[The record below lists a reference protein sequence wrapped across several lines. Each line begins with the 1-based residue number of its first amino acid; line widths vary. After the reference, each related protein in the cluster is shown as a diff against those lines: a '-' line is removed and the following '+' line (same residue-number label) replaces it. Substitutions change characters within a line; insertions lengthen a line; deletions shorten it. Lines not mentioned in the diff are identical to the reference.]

1 MRFLFDV
8 PMVIIA
14 SVIMWK
20 SMLFV
25 THQKSKSLAD
35 YAILLLY
42 VFNCIPVLCD
52 IIFGIPDYN
61 TSCAGFKQAQDN
73 DLVCIIYDLYILLL
87 FLALYRV
94 SKVSNIKWENRAEYD
109 VSIDLQKIP
118 SMGLFA
124 LIIAPFVHL
133 ILSGNIGL
141 VLIYGSYNDRGLP
154 SGFTKTSGLL
164 VIVSILAFC
173 LWLFKQKIDVKRWI
187 IFFIYGVLISWLNGK
202 RYVVITVVYAFFY
215 MYTTTKKNYK
225 RKGVLPLL
233 VIVGILTVVY
243 AGYYLINIRGIANN
257 AAELYTS
264 LRIDL
269 GRDDVVKYTILEEY
283 INDNHILDYPMQ
295 TILST
300 LFMLIPRTIYPTKA
314 YPHYVYLTASL
325 YGTTVE
331 NIPSGMTP
339 SILEMMIANFRWFGM
354 PICILF
360 LCQFCKWADNSN
372 NYSKKFCFAIL
383 LMGMLSQSLDAM
395 LVVFYLVLFFIIT
408 RRVKFVFKR

>member
-8 PMVIIA
+8 PMVMVA
-14 SVIMWK
+14 SVIAWK
-20 SMLFV
+20 SMVLV

-42 VFNCIPVLCD
+42 VFNCMPVLCD
-52 IIFGIPDYN
+52 IIFGIPNYN
-61 TSCAGFKQAQDN
+61 RVFVGFKQAQEN
-73 DLVCIIYDLYILLL
+73 DLVCIIYDLYIILL

-94 SKVSNIKWENRAEYD
+94 SKISNIKMEINTEYD

-118 SMGLFA
+118 SVVLFA
-124 LIIAPFVHL
+124 LIIAPFLHL

-141 VLIYGSYNDRGLP
+141 VLIYGSYSDRGLP
-154 SGFTKTSGLL
+154 SDFTKTSGFL

-202 RYVVITVVYAFFY
+202 RYVVITVVYAFLY
-215 MYTTTKKNYK
+215 MYTTTKRNYR
-225 RKGVLPLL
+225 RKGVFPLL
-233 VIVGILTVVY
+233 VTIGILTVVY
-243 AGYYLINIRGIANN
+243 AGYYLLNVRGNVN
-257 AAELYTS
+257 DVEELYTS

-283 INDNHILDYPMQ
+283 INGNHILEYPMQ
-295 TILST
+295 TVLST
-300 LFMLIPRTIYPTKA
+300 LLMVIPRTLYPTKA

-339 SILEMMIANFRWFGM
+339 SVLEMMIANFRWFGI

-395 LVVFYLVLFFIIT
+395 LIVFYLVLFFIIT
-408 RRVKFVFKR
+408 KRIKFVFKR

>member
-8 PMVIIA
+8 PMVMVA
-14 SVIMWK
+14 SVIAWK
-20 SMLFV
+20 SMVLV

-42 VFNCIPVLCD
+42 VFNCMPVLCD
-52 IIFGIPDYN
+52 IIFGIPNYN
-61 TSCAGFKQAQDN
+61 RVFVGFKQAQEN
-73 DLVCIIYDLYILLL
+73 DLVCIIYDLYIILL

-94 SKVSNIKWENRAEYD
+94 SKISNIKMEISTEYD

-118 SMGLFA
+118 SVVLFA
-124 LIIAPFVHL
+124 LIIAPFLHL

-141 VLIYGSYNDRGLP
+141 ILIYGSYSDRGLP
-154 SGFTKTSGLL
+154 SDFTKTSGFL

-187 IFFIYGVLISWLNGK
+187 MFFIYGVLISWLNGK

-215 MYTTTKKNYK
+215 MYTTTKRNYR
-225 RKGVLPLL
+225 RKGVFPLL
-233 VIVGILTVVY
+233 VTIGILTVVY
-243 AGYYLINIRGIANN
+243 AGYYLLNVRGNVN
-257 AAELYTS
+257 DVEELYTS

-283 INDNHILDYPMQ
+283 INGNHILEYPMQ
-295 TILST
+295 TVLST
-300 LFMLIPRTIYPTKA
+300 LLMVVPRTLYPTKA
-314 YPHYVYLTASL
+314 YPHYAYLTASL

-339 SILEMMIANFRWFGM
+339 SVLEMMIANFRWFGI

-395 LVVFYLVLFFIIT
+395 LIVFYLVLFFIIT
-408 RRVKFVFKR
+408 KRIKFVFKR